1 MLTTEFRRAVVEQGL
16 SYPTLK
22 RLVRNSIVYS
32 FAEDTVKSRLTRELD
47 EAFVRFEAK
56 HH

>member
-47 EAFVRFEAK
+47 EAFARFEAK